1 MFTRKPLPRMKGY
14 VGKPLE
20 PLDLNLFFDGTTKNL
35 KFSAK
40 LIDGSPLPL
49 NIQCHENGMIDGVP
63 AEDLDRIHY
72 FHAIVTATNEHGESM
87 VAPLV
92 IEILLPDKK
101 EFYTPNL
108 QPSLNPMGKETSATT
123 RQTEAEPEIKKQ
135 TDFAD
140 TMQKILEKQKDKE

>member
-1 MFTRKPLPRMKGY
+1 M
-14 VGKPLE
+14 
-20 PLDLNLFFDGTTKNL
+20 
-35 KFSAK
+35 A
-40 LIDGSPLPL
+40 
-49 NIQCHENGMIDGVP
+49 
-63 AEDLDRIHY
+63 
-72 FHAIVTATNEHGESM
+72 
-87 VAPLV
+87 APLV